1 MSFRVNQNMLNQN
14 MLYNLSNNYRALA
27 KDQEQL
33 ASGKKVNRPSDDPI
47 STVRGMAYRHSLNEI
62 QQFKS
67 NAQEGSDWM
76 TQTDQSLDEVTQV
89 LQRVRELTV
98 QGSNDTND
106 QSSRDAIAAEV
117 EQLKEHLG
125 EVANTEMAGKYIF
138 AGTDTKTPPCTTDKT
153 TSPPTVTFTNTN
165 DQPINWQVGKSNF
178 VQINTNG
185 TDVFN
190 YQGSDG
196 KSPNVFQV
204 LDNIVSSLKNGTSV
218 DSQLSAVDTQ
228 LDNITQQRAGLGAR
242 MNRMDLS
249 ISRLDS
255 MDVSTT
261 SLLSN
266 QEDVDIAQ
274 VITDLQTKQSV
285 QSAALS
291 VGAKIIQPT
300 LVDFLK

>member
-1 MSFRVNQNMLNQN
+1 MGFRVNQNMLNQN
-14 MLYNLSNNYRALA
+14 MLYNLSKNYSALA

-33 ASGKKVNRPSDDPI
+33 ATGKKVNRPSDDPV
-47 STVRGMAYRHSLNEI
+47 SAVRGMTYRHSLNEI
-62 QQFKS
+62 QQFQS

-76 TQTDQSLDEVTQV
+76 QQTDQSLDEVTQV

-98 QGSNDTND
+98 QGSNGTND
-106 QSSRDAIAAEV
+106 PSSKAAIKDEI
-117 EQLKEHLG
+117 EQLKVHLG

-138 AGTDTKTPPCTTDKT
+138 AGTDTKTPPFDASTQ
-153 TSPPTVTFTNTN
+153 TFTNTN
-165 DQPINWQVGKSNF
+165 HEQIKWQVGKSNF

-185 TDVFN
+185 TDIFN

-204 LDNIVSSLKNGTSV
+204 LDNIVSGLENGTNV
-218 DSQLSAVDTQ
+218 DSQLSALDTQ
-228 LDNITQQRAGLGAR
+228 LDNVTQQRSELGAR

-249 ISRLDS
+249 ISRLDN
-255 MDVSTT
+255 MQVSTT
-261 SLLSN
+261 TLLSN
-266 QEDVDIAQ
+266 QEDVDFAQ
-274 VITDLQTKQSV
+274 VITDLQTKQNV